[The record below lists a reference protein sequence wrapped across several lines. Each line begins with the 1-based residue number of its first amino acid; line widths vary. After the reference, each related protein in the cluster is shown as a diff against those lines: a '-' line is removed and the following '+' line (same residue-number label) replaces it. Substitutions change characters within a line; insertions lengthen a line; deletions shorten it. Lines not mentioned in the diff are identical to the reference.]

1 MSLHPKQA
9 PMDHQF
15 GASHPRQHYKQH
27 YEFMYATVACMYG
40 GVHMLIVDV
49 SNVDSGN
56 TIDDN
61 VIGDGNSD
69 DSDEFDGSRD
79 DSSDGE

>member
-1 MSLHPKQA
+1 
-9 PMDHQF
+9 
-15 GASHPRQHYKQH
+15 
-27 YEFMYATVACMYG
+27 
-40 GVHMLIVDV
+40 MLIVDV

-61 VIGDGNSD
+61 VMGDGNSD

-79 DSSDGE
+79 DSNDDCPCQATCFYMHGGADSSRDLRPRILLASAPIPRHGIRLRGV